1 MTWGLTYFDQ
11 FYYAMPIFI
20 VVSEKKKKKKKKYGI
35 KSFFSETA
43 TKMGIL
49 LPDRQII

>member
-20 VVSEKKKKKKKKYGI
+20 VVSEKKILWHKI
-35 KSFFSETA
+35 IFSETA